1 MISRKL
7 FSCIFVLV
15 YCALASH
22 AAALQSTRNDRNEL
36 PEIGVVASDTV
47 SIDKEMLI
55 GNVIMRQM
63 RAQAPIIN
71 DPVLTQYIQDL
82 GNRLVIHADN
92 AKFPF
97 TFFLLN
103 NSDINAFA
111 FYGGHIGVHTGLIYN
126 ADNESEVASVLAHE
140 VAHVTQRHLARRIQ
154 SAQRASPLQIAS
166 LIGGILLGAM
176 AGDPQAGMAAISAS
190 QAAAAQM
197 QLNYTRSNEQEADR
211 IGITMLAR
219 AGYDPAAAATFF
231 GKLAAQMRVV
241 SRPPARLLSHPLPE
255 SRIAD
260 ARIRAANL
268 PNVRLPPSL
277 SFHLAKSRIQARY
290 IYDKQAALDYYTNAV
305 TERQL
310 VPAAAEYGL
319 ALALLRADKANE
331 AKEIIDKLL
340 AQDPSNLFY
349 LDTATDIYVA
359 MGDAKQAVAMLTE
372 ELKNS
377 PRNAVVTLNLANAA
391 IEDKQLDYA
400 TELLRDFLLL
410 NPEHML
416 THQLLS
422 DAYGKARKYKE
433 MHQMNAEVFALLA
446 AFPQA
451 IDELQHAYNF
461 TGDNHLEKQRIRA
474 RIQQL
479 RDEEARLERLL

>member
-1 MISRKL
+1 MKFSKVTSFWLSLALVL
-7 FSCIFVLV
+7 FTGLV
-15 YCALASH
+15 
-22 AAALQSTRNDRNEL
+22 AAQSVRSDRNAL

-55 GNVIMRQM
+55 GDVIMRQM
-63 RAQAPIIN
+63 RAQAPLVN
-71 DPVLTQYIQDL
+71 DPLLTEYLQDL
-82 GNRLVIHADN
+82 GNRLVIQADN

-97 TFFLLN
+97 TFFLIN

-166 LIGGILLGAM
+166 MIGGILLGVA
-176 AGDPQAGMAAISAS
+176 AGDAQAGLAAISAS
-190 QAAAAQM
+190 QAAAAQQ

-219 AGYDPAAAATFF
+219 AGFDPNAAATFF

-260 ARIRAANL
+260 ARIRANNL
-268 PNVRLPPSL
+268 PQVRLPPSL
-277 SFHLAKSRIQARY
+277 SFHLAKARIQARY
-290 IYDKQAALDYYTNAV
+290 IYDTESALQYYSNAV
-305 TERQL
+305 KERQL
-310 VPAAAEYGL
+310 VPEASQYGL
-319 ALALLRADKANE
+319 ALALLRNEDAME
-331 AKEIIDKLL
+331 AKAIIEQLM
-340 AQDPSNLFY
+340 ANDPSNLFF
-349 LDTATDIYVA
+349 LDTATDIYLA
-359 MGDAKQAVAMLTE
+359 LSEPQKAVEMLEE

-391 IEDKQLDYA
+391 IEDQKYDYA
-400 TELLRDFLLL
+400 INVLRDFLLI
-410 NPEHML
+410 NPDHML
-416 THQLLS
+416 SHQLLS
-422 DAYGKARKYKE
+422 DAYAKSKRYLE
-433 MHQMNAEVFALLA
+433 MHQMNAEVFALIA

-461 TGDNHLEKQRIRA
+461 TGDSHLDKQRITA

-479 RDEEARLERLL
+479 RDEQAKLERLL

>member
-1 MISRKL
+1 MKFSKVTSFWLSLALVL
-7 FSCIFVLV
+7 FTGLV
-15 YCALASH
+15 
-22 AAALQSTRNDRNEL
+22 AAQSVRSDRNAL

-55 GNVIMRQM
+55 GDVIMRQM
-63 RAQAPIIN
+63 RAQAPLVS
-71 DPVLTQYIQDL
+71 DPLLTEYLQDL
-82 GNRLVIHADN
+82 GNRLVIQADN

-97 TFFLLN
+97 TFFLIN

-166 LIGGILLGAM
+166 MIGGILLGVA
-176 AGDPQAGMAAISAS
+176 AGDAQAGLAAISAS
-190 QAAAAQM
+190 QAAAAQQ

-219 AGYDPAAAATFF
+219 AGFDPNAAATFF

-260 ARIRAANL
+260 ARIRANNL
-268 PNVRLPPSL
+268 PQVRLPPSL
-277 SFHLAKSRIQARY
+277 SFHLAKARIQARY
-290 IYDKQAALDYYTNAV
+290 IYDTESALQYYSNAV
-305 TERQL
+305 KERQL
-310 VPAAAEYGL
+310 VPEASQYGL
-319 ALALLRADKANE
+319 ALALLRNEDAVE
-331 AKEIIDKLL
+331 AKAIIEQLM
-340 AQDPSNLFY
+340 ANDPSNLFF
-349 LDTATDIYVA
+349 LDTATDIYLA
-359 MGDAKQAVAMLTE
+359 LSEPQKAVEMLEE

-391 IEDKQLDYA
+391 IEDQKYDYA
-400 TELLRDFLLL
+400 INVLRDFLLI
-410 NPEHML
+410 NPDHML
-416 THQLLS
+416 SHQLLS
-422 DAYGKARKYKE
+422 DAYAKSKRYLE
-433 MHQMNAEVFALLA
+433 MHQMNAEVFALIA

-461 TGDNHLEKQRIRA
+461 TGDSHLDKQRITA

-479 RDEEARLERLL
+479 RDEQAKLERLL

>member
-1 MISRKL
+1 MKFSKVTSFWLSLALVL
-7 FSCIFVLV
+7 FTGLV
-15 YCALASH
+15 
-22 AAALQSTRNDRNEL
+22 AAQSVRSDRNAL

-55 GNVIMRQM
+55 GDVIMRQM
-63 RAQAPIIN
+63 RAQAPLVN
-71 DPVLTQYIQDL
+71 DPLLTEYLQDL
-82 GNRLVIHADN
+82 GNRLVIQADN

-97 TFFLLN
+97 TFFLIN

-166 LIGGILLGAM
+166 MIGGILLGVA
-176 AGDPQAGMAAISAS
+176 AGDAQAGLAAISAS
-190 QAAAAQM
+190 QAAAAQQ

-219 AGYDPAAAATFF
+219 AGFDPNAAATFF

-260 ARIRAANL
+260 ARIRANNL
-268 PNVRLPPSL
+268 PQVRLPPSL
-277 SFHLAKSRIQARY
+277 SFHLAKARIQARY
-290 IYDKQAALDYYTNAV
+290 IYDTESALQYYSNAV
-305 TERQL
+305 KERQL
-310 VPAAAEYGL
+310 VPEASQYGL
-319 ALALLRADKANE
+319 ALALLRNEDAVE
-331 AKEIIDKLL
+331 AKAIIEQLM
-340 AQDPSNLFY
+340 ANDPSNLFF
-349 LDTATDIYVA
+349 LDTATDIYLA
-359 MGDAKQAVAMLTE
+359 LSEPQKAVEMLEE

-391 IEDKQLDYA
+391 IEDQKYDYA
-400 TELLRDFLLL
+400 INVLRDFLLI
-410 NPEHML
+410 NPDHML
-416 THQLLS
+416 SHQLLS
-422 DAYGKARKYKE
+422 DAYAKSKRYLE
-433 MHQMNAEVFALLA
+433 MHQMNAEVFALIA

-461 TGDNHLEKQRIRA
+461 TGDSHLDKQRITA

-479 RDEEARLERLL
+479 RDEQAKLERLL

>member
-1 MISRKL
+1 M
-7 FSCIFVLV
+7 V
-15 YCALASH
+15 
-22 AAALQSTRNDRNEL
+22 AAQTARSDRNAL

-55 GNVIMRQM
+55 GDVIMRQM
-63 RAQAPIIN
+63 RAQAPLIN
-71 DPVLTQYIQDL
+71 DPLLTEYLQDL

-97 TFFLLN
+97 TFFLIN

-126 ADNESEVASVLAHE
+126 AENESEVASVLAHE

-166 LIGGILLGAM
+166 MIGGILLGVA
-176 AGDPQAGMAAISAS
+176 AGDPQAGIAAISAS
-190 QAAAAQM
+190 QAAAAQQ

-219 AGYDPAAAATFF
+219 AGFDPNAAASFF

-260 ARIRAANL
+260 ARIRASNL
-268 PNVRLPPSL
+268 PQVRLPPSL
-277 SFHLAKSRIQARY
+277 SFHLAKARIQARY
-290 IYDKQAALDYYTNAV
+290 IYDIEAALQYYSNAV
-305 TERQL
+305 NEPRI
-310 VPAAAEYGL
+310 VPEASQYGL
-319 ALALLRADKANE
+319 ALALLRNDDVEE
-331 AKEIIDKLL
+331 AKAIIEQLMAK
-340 AQDPSNLFY
+340 DPSNLFY
-349 LDTATDIYVA
+349 LDTATDIYLA
-359 MGDAKQAVAMLTE
+359 LNESQKAVVMLEE

-377 PRNAVVTLNLANAA
+377 PRNAVVTLNLANAS
-391 IEDKQLDYA
+391 IEGEKYDYA
-400 TELLRDFLLL
+400 IDVLRDFLLI
-410 NPEHML
+410 NPKHML
-416 THQLLS
+416 SHQLLS
-422 DAYGKARKYKE
+422 DAYAKSSRYLE
-433 MHQMNAEVFALLA
+433 MHQMNAEVFALVA

-461 TGDNHLEKQRIRA
+461 AGDSHLDKQRIRA

-479 RDEEARLERLL
+479 RDEQAKLERLL

>member
-1 MISRKL
+1 MTIRST
-7 FSCIFVLV
+7 FAFVLSFCYFTLV
-15 YCALASH
+15 SN
-22 AAALQSTRNDRNEL
+22 AAALQSSRIDKNAL
-36 PEIGVVASDTV
+36 PEIGVVAADAV

-55 GNVIMRQM
+55 GDVVMRQM

-97 TFFLLN
+97 TFFLIN
-103 NSDINAFA
+103 NADINAFA

-154 SAQRASPLQIAS
+154 SAQRSSPLQIAS
-166 LIGGILLGAM
+166 MIGGILLGIA
-176 AGDPQAGMAAISAS
+176 ARDPQAGMAAISAS

-219 AGYDPAAAATFF
+219 AGYDPTAAASFF

-260 ARIRAANL
+260 ARIRANSL
-268 PNVRLPPSL
+268 PAVRLPPSVA
-277 SFHLAKSRIQARY
+277 FHLAKARIQARY
-290 IYDKQAALDYYTNAV
+290 IYDKDIALEYYQNAV

-310 VPAAAEYGL
+310 VPQAAQYGL
-319 ALALLRADKANE
+319 ALALLRSDKPEE
-331 AKEIIDKLL
+331 AKVIIDELL
-340 AQDPSNLFY
+340 ATDTSNLFY
-349 LDTATDIYVA
+349 LDAATDIEIA
-359 MGDAKQAVAMLTE
+359 LGKADIAVEMLAE
-372 ELKNS
+372 ELKYS

-391 IEDKQLDYA
+391 IESGQLDYA
-400 TELLRDFLLL
+400 IELLRDFLLI
-410 NPEHML
+410 NPDHML
-416 THQLLS
+416 SYQLLS
-422 DAYGKARKYKE
+422 DAYAKAKKYKE
-433 MHQMNAEVFALLA
+433 MHQMKAEVLNLLA

-461 TGDNHLEKQRIRA
+461 TGDDHLEKQRIRA

-479 RDEEARLERLL
+479 RDEKERLERLL

>member
-1 MISRKL
+1 MKFSKVTSFWLSLALVL
-7 FSCIFVLV
+7 FTGLV
-15 YCALASH
+15 
-22 AAALQSTRNDRNEL
+22 AAQSVRSDRNAL

-55 GNVIMRQM
+55 GDVIMRQM
-63 RAQAPIIN
+63 RAQAPLVN
-71 DPVLTQYIQDL
+71 DPLLTEYLQDL
-82 GNRLVIHADN
+82 GNRLVIQADN

-97 TFFLLN
+97 TFFLIN

-166 LIGGILLGAM
+166 MIGGILLGVA
-176 AGDPQAGMAAISAS
+176 AGDAQAGLAAISAS
-190 QAAAAQM
+190 QAAAAQQ

-219 AGYDPAAAATFF
+219 AGFDPNAAATFF

-260 ARIRAANL
+260 ARIRANNL
-268 PNVRLPPSL
+268 PQVRLPPSL
-277 SFHLAKSRIQARY
+277 SFHLAKARIQARY
-290 IYDKQAALDYYTNAV
+290 IYDTESALQYYSNAV
-305 TERQL
+305 KERQL
-310 VPAAAEYGL
+310 VPEASQYGL
-319 ALALLRADKANE
+319 ALALLRNEDAVE
-331 AKEIIDKLL
+331 AKAIIEQLM
-340 AQDPSNLFY
+340 ANDPSNLFF
-349 LDTATDIYVA
+349 LDTATDIYLA
-359 MGDAKQAVAMLTE
+359 LSEPQKAVEMLEE

-391 IEDKQLDYA
+391 IEDQKYDYA
-400 TELLRDFLLL
+400 INVLRDFLLI
-410 NPEHML
+410 NPDHML
-416 THQLLS
+416 SHQLLS
-422 DAYGKARKYKE
+422 DAYAKSKRYLE
-433 MHQMNAEVFALLA
+433 MHQMNAEVFALVA

-461 TGDNHLEKQRIRA
+461 TGDSHLDKQRITA

-479 RDEEARLERLL
+479 RDEQAKLERLL

>member
-1 MISRKL
+1 MKFSKVTSFWLSLALVL
-7 FSCIFVLV
+7 FTGLV
-15 YCALASH
+15 
-22 AAALQSTRNDRNEL
+22 AAQSVRSDRNAL

-55 GNVIMRQM
+55 GDVIMRQM
-63 RAQAPIIN
+63 RAQAPLVN
-71 DPVLTQYIQDL
+71 DPLLTEYLQDL
-82 GNRLVIHADN
+82 GNRLVIQADN

-97 TFFLLN
+97 TFFLIN

-166 LIGGILLGAM
+166 MIGGILLGVA
-176 AGDPQAGMAAISAS
+176 AGDAQAGLAAISAS
-190 QAAAAQM
+190 QAAAAQQ

-219 AGYDPAAAATFF
+219 AGFDPNAAATFF

-260 ARIRAANL
+260 ARIRANNL
-268 PNVRLPPSL
+268 PQVRLPPSL
-277 SFHLAKSRIQARY
+277 SFHLAKARIQARY
-290 IYDKQAALDYYTNAV
+290 IYDTESALQYYSNAV
-305 TERQL
+305 KERQL
-310 VPAAAEYGL
+310 VPEASQYGL
-319 ALALLRADKANE
+319 ALALLRNENAVE
-331 AKEIIDKLL
+331 AKAIIEQLM
-340 AQDPSNLFY
+340 ANDPSNLFF
-349 LDTATDIYVA
+349 LDTATDIYLA
-359 MGDAKQAVAMLTE
+359 LSEPQKAVEMLEE

-391 IEDKQLDYA
+391 IEDQKYDYA
-400 TELLRDFLLL
+400 INVLRDFLLI
-410 NPEHML
+410 NPDHML
-416 THQLLS
+416 SHQLLS
-422 DAYGKARKYKE
+422 DAYAKSKRYLE
-433 MHQMNAEVFALLA
+433 MHQMNAEVFALVA

-461 TGDNHLEKQRIRA
+461 TGDSHLDKQRITA

-479 RDEEARLERLL
+479 RDEQAKLERLL